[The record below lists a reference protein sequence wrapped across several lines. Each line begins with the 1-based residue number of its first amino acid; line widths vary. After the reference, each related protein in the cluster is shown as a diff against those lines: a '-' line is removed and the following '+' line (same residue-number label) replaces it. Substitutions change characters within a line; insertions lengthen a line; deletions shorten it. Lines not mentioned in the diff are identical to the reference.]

1 MDYVMNVGN
10 FFWLATEAAAGELAE
25 EVGGFGLNFDIFEAN
40 LINLAVV
47 IAVVVYFGKGFLS
60 KALGDRRDNIATTI
74 KEAEQRQRQAEANL
88 AQEQKKLA
96 EAQQEAA
103 RIRANAETSAV
114 AAKAEIMAKAEQEIA
129 RIRDTAAQDT
139 TASQERVLRELREQI
154 AAQALQQVEQELQ
167 GRLSNEDQQRQ
178 LIDRSIALLG
188 R

>member
-1 MDYVMNVGN
+1 MDFMNVGN

-40 LINLAVV
+40 LVNLAIVV
-47 IAVVVYFGKGFLS
+47 GVVVYFGKGFLS
-60 KALGDRRDNIATTI
+60 KTLGDRRSNIATAI
-74 KEAEQRQRQAEANL
+74 QEAEQRERQAAANL

-96 EAQQEAA
+96 EAQQEAE
-103 RIRANAETSAV
+103 RIRSSAQTSAV

-154 AAQALQQVEQELQ
+154 AAKALQQVEQELQ
-167 GRLSNEDQQRQ
+167 GRLSNSDQQSR

-188 R
+188 N